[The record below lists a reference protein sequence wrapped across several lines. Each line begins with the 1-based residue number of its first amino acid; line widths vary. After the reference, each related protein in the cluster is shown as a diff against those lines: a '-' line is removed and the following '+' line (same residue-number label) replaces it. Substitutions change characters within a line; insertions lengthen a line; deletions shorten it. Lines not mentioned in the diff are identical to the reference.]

1 MLALLDPQPQKE
13 KKPQNPLAL
22 LFSGAD
28 DQEDNDDAEQ
38 SVQLKQQEIGE
49 KRRLLAQRLRAGEL
63 EQEIIEMEVDANPP
77 MMEII
82 PGSGM
87 EDMGINF
94 QDIMGQFLPKRKK
107 IRKLTVA
114 QARKILQQEEA
125 EKLIEMEE
133 VYAEAIERAEQ
144 SGIIFLTKLTRLP
157 AKIMQRPDVS
167 REGVQRYSAYCGRI
181 NGDD

>member
-1 MLALLDPQPQKE
+1 MLALLDPTQKE

-28 DQEDNDDAEQ
+28 DQEDNDAEQ

-114 QARKILQQEEA
+114 QDRKILQQEEA

-133 VYAEAIERAEQ
+133 VYAEAIERADNQ
-144 SGIIFLTKLTRLP
+144 GLFS
-157 AKIMQRPDVS
+157 
-167 REGVQRYSAYCGRI
+167 
-181 NGDD
+181 